1 MAISS
6 KPRSGSVQDQSLLCR
21 KQESRSN
28 HPVSIFRIIA
38 ASLLCGLLFGWF
50 LQKSNVYIP
59 EVIFR
64 QMKMEQFTMIKVFL
78 SALAAGQIAL
88 TVIYLIHKPDFEL
101 SCTAYQG
108 CQPHGIPATVL
119 GATMLG
125 SGMAISGSCPGTVM
139 AQIGGGLRFSGVVLA
154 GGLAGCLVFILLQPI
169 LSKYLLPIWTISSHK
184 QQLSTWFGISYW
196 KLSLSVA
203 SCMAAI
209 VAILEVFL
217 PYTIDYPYP
226 EHYSTQNTTH
236 SVNRIVRP
244 ITILSDYTWPPY
256 LVGIGIGLLQAPLV
270 IALKDTLGSSSAWIT
285 FIANVG
291 YWIMPSLVKK
301 SGTSDS
307 SI

>member
-1 MAISS
+1 
-6 KPRSGSVQDQSLLCR
+6 
-21 KQESRSN
+21 
-28 HPVSIFRIIA
+28 
-38 ASLLCGLLFGWF
+38 
-50 LQKSNVYIP
+50 
-59 EVIFR
+59 
-64 QMKMEQFTMIKVFL
+64 MIKVFL

-256 LVGIGIGLLQAPLV
+256 LAGIGIGLLQAPLV
-270 IALKDTLGSSSAWIT
+270 IALK
-285 FIANVG
+285 VCH
-291 YWIMPSLVKK
+291 
-301 SGTSDS
+301 
-307 SI
+307 